1 MTLAFRSGL
10 GCAPFKTN
18 PLRLPLVCQQ
28 PITVFLHYRLPLVG
42 LYFVRSTPRGLLQT
56 AVSRPSRV
64 LSSSPCALKSRS
76 CAPASLAGSTG
87 RPVPAAVAVRR
98 PASDCCQRPPRGTK
112 ASPLW
117 LPALPRA
124 MPARRR
130 SFGLQPPRHAARST
144 SSHRTHA
151 LTCSPSFGRGASC
164 AMELSWLSCGAQDR
178 RRHG

>member
-76 CAPASLAGSTG
+76 SVPASLAGAKPWMWQPYSERLTRSMSLAWQTAAAAVMST
-87 RPVPAAVAVRR
+87 AAVAAQVEQVRR
-98 PASDCCQRPPRGTK
+98 
-112 ASPLW
+112 
-117 LPALPRA
+117 
-124 MPARRR
+124 
-130 SFGLQPPRHAARST
+130 
-144 SSHRTHA
+144 SS
-151 LTCSPSFGRGASC
+151 L
-164 AMELSWLSCGAQDR
+164 ELA
-178 RRHG
+178 